1 MLRLWRQLGLN
12 QKITLGASALAILG
26 AVAALL
32 FWAQRP
38 DMKLLYG
45 RLGEKEAAEVVAALQ
60 AQKVPYELGAGGTSV
75 YVPSNM
81 VYKARADLAS
91 KGLPAPDG
99 IGFEIFDRSN
109 FGISDFVQRTNFTR
123 ALQGELSRTIAQIR
137 GVRSARVM
145 VVLPENR
152 LLLKNTESRPTASVF
167 IDTGGAAFETD
178 KVNSVRALVASAVE
192 GMRLDDV
199 AVVDSRGNVLSE
211 ELKSDPQLGSASSQI
226 KFRKQTE
233 EYFSNK
239 VETMLA
245 RVLGP
250 GQAVVRVSAEINN
263 DASSVTEEKFDP
275 ESQVARSETSTEDTS
290 ITNEREAEKAG
301 GAGAGVAANLPPD
314 PNAAGGGG
322 PSKTSEDQ
330 RKSKT
335 QTYEINRQVI
345 STVKNP
351 GAVTRITAAVF
362 LSTRPGAAGAAPVA
376 RTAEELNSLK
386 QMVVNALGISSSN
399 AQAQNAV
406 SIQEVP
412 FPAAVEA
419 AGTATDKFAGYL
431 ETARPVGGLL
441 LAAAFF
447 FVFLRLLKKTKP
459 EPLDIEVVNGGGG
472 MYDQQGMLS
481 MKSHKVSP
489 ELLNDL
495 IRQKPENVGATLRE
509 WLAQNGDKS

>member
-12 QKITLGASALAILG
+12 QKITLGASALAVLG

-45 RLGEKEAAEVVAALQ
+45 RLGEKEAGEVVAALQ
-60 AQKVPYELGAGGTSV
+60 AQKVPFEIGAGGTSV
-75 YVPSNM
+75 YVPSSQ
-81 VYKARADLAS
+81 VYKVRADLAS

-109 FGISDFVQRTNFTR
+109 FGISDFVQRTNFSR

-167 IDTGGAAFETD
+167 IDTGGLVFETE

-211 ELKSDPQLGSASSQI
+211 DLKSDPQLGSASSQI
-226 KFRKQTE
+226 KFRRQTE
-233 EYFSNK
+233 EYFANK
-239 VETMLA
+239 VESMLA
-245 RVLGP
+245 KVLGV
-250 GQAVVRVSAEINN
+250 GQAVVRVSTEINSE
-263 DASSVTEEKFDP
+263 ASSVTEEKFDP
-275 ESQVARSETSTEDTS
+275 ESQVARSETTTEDTS
-290 ITNEREAEKAG
+290 ITNEREGDKNAG
-301 GAGAGVAANLPPD
+301 GGAGVAANLPPD

-335 QTYEINRQVI
+335 QTYEINRSVTNI
-345 STVKNP
+345 VKNP
-351 GAVTRITAAVF
+351 GAVTRVTAAVF
-362 LSTRPGAAGAAPVA
+362 LATRPAAAGAAPVP
-376 RTAEELNSLK
+376 RTPEELNVLR
-386 QMVVNALGISSSN
+386 QMVVNALGISGAA
-399 AQAQNAV
+399 AQAQNAAV
-406 SIQEVP
+406 SVQEVA
-412 FPAAVEA
+412 FPAAVEPAGMA
-419 AGTATDKFAGYL
+419 ADKFAGYV
-431 ETARPVGGLL
+431 ETARPVGAVLL
-441 LAAAFF
+441 GALFF

-459 EPLDIEVVNGGGG
+459 ERLDFEVVNGAGAL
-472 MYDQQGMLS
+472 DQQGMLS
-481 MKSHKVSP
+481 MRTHKVSP

-495 IRQKPENVGATLRE
+495 IRQKPENVGATLRD
-509 WLAQNGDKS
+509 WISQNGEKN

>member
-45 RLGEKEAAEVVAALQ
+45 RLGEKEAGEVVAALQ

-211 ELKSDPQLGSASSQI
+211 DLKSDPQLGSASSQI
-226 KFRKQTE
+226 KFRRQTE

-290 ITNEREAEKAG
+290 ITNEREADKGG
-301 GAGAGVAANLPPD
+301 GAAGVQANLPPD
-314 PNAAGGGG
+314 PNAAGGAG
-322 PSKTSEDQ
+322 PTKTSEDQ

-335 QTYEINRQVI
+335 QTYEINRQVT

-362 LSTRPGAAGAAPVA
+362 LATRPAAAGAAPA
-376 RTAEELNSLK
+376 PRTTEEMNALK
-386 QMVVNALGISSSN
+386 QMVVNALGISALS
-399 AQAQNAV
+399 AQAQNTAV

-412 FPAAVEA
+412 FPAAA
-419 AGTATDKFAGYL
+419 DTAGSAGEKVAGYL
-431 ETARPVGGLL
+431 EMARPVGALL
-441 LAAAFF
+441 LAAVFF

-459 EPLDIEVVNGGGG
+459 EPLDFEVVNGSGGV
-472 MYDQQGMLS
+472 MDQQGLLS
-481 MKSHKVSP
+481 MKTHKVSP